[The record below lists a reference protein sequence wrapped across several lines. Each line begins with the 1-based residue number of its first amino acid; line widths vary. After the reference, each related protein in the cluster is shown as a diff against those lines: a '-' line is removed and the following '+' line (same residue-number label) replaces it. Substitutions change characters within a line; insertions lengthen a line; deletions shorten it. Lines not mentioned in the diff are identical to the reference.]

1 MSWFPTIGG
10 RLHAEQVPLAE
21 IAERFG
27 TPTWVYSRGAIDR
40 AWDEFAAATA
50 GRRALVCYAIKAN
63 STLAI
68 LELLARRGAGF
79 DIVSG
84 GELARVLA
92 AGGDPA
98 KVVFSGVGKTV
109 EEMRAALSAGVRCFN
124 VESESELARLD
135 AVARAMGTR
144 APVSLRVNP
153 DVDAGTHPYIST
165 GLRENKFGIAH
176 DRALAAYRRAAALP
190 GLRIEGIDCHIGSQI
205 TEIAPFLAALERLL
219 ELVDAL
225 AAGGIAIRHLDLG
238 GGLGITYR
246 DEAPPARGAMLAA
259 LFERI
264 DAWAAARGREAPEV
278 LFEFGRAM
286 VGEAGVLL
294 TRVEV
299 LKANGDKRFAVVDAA
314 MNDLMRPAMYEA
326 WHDID
331 PVASSD
337 APPATYDVV
346 GPVCESGDW
355 LGRDRR
361 LAIRE
366 GDLLAIRSAGAY
378 GMAMSSNYNTRPR
391 GAEVM
396 VDGSRVHLV
405 RERER
410 VVDLFAGERTL
421 PRD

>member
-10 RLHAEQVPLAE
+10 RLHAEQVPLAD

-27 TPTWVYSRGAIDR
+27 TPTWVYSRGAIEA
-40 AWDEFAAATA
+40 AWDEFAQATA

-63 STLAI
+63 SNLAV

-79 DIVSG
+79 DIVSA

-98 KVVFSGVGKTV
+98 RIVFSGVGKRHA
-109 EEMRAALSAGVRCFN
+109 EMRAALAAGVRCFN
-124 VESESELARLD
+124 VESESELVHLD
-135 AVARAMGTR
+135 AVAGSMGLR

-165 GLRENKFGIAH
+165 GLRENKFGISH
-176 DRALAAYRRAAALP
+176 ERALAAYRQAAALP
-190 GLRIEGIDCHIGSQI
+190 NLRIEGIDCHIGSQI
-205 TEIAPFLAALERLL
+205 TEIAPFLAALDRLL

-225 AAGGIAIRHLDLG
+225 AADGIAIHHLDLG

-264 DAWAAARGREAPEV
+264 NAWAASRGREAPET

-286 VGEAGVLL
+286 VGNAGVLL

-326 WHDID
+326 WHDIVTVE
-331 PVASSD
+331 PGT
-337 APPATYDVV
+337 ATALEYDVV

-355 LGRDRR
+355 LGRGRE
-361 LAIRE
+361 LAIGE
-366 GDLLAIRSAGAY
+366 GDLLAILSAGAY

-396 VDGSRVHLV
+396 VDGPQMHVV

-410 VVDLFAGERTL
+410 IADLFAGEHTL

>member
-1 MSWFPTIGG
+1 M
-10 RLHAEQVPLAE
+10 
-21 IAERFG
+21 
-27 TPTWVYSRGAIDR
+27 
-40 AWDEFAAATA
+40 
-50 GRRALVCYAIKAN
+50 
-63 STLAI
+63 
-68 LELLARRGAGF
+68 
-79 DIVSG
+79 SG

-135 AVARAMGTR
+135 GVARAMGTC

-246 DEAPPARGAMLAA
+246 DESPPARGAMLAA

-410 VVDLFAGERTL
+410 VADLFAGERTL

>member
-10 RLHAEQVPLAE
+10 RLHAEQVPLAD

-27 TPTWVYSRGAIDR
+27 TPTWVYSRGAIEA
-40 AWDEFAAATA
+40 AWDEFAQATA

-63 STLAI
+63 SNLAV

-79 DIVSG
+79 DIVSA

-98 KVVFSGVGKTV
+98 RIVFSGVGKRHA
-109 EEMRAALSAGVRCFN
+109 EMQAALAAGVRCFN
-124 VESESELARLD
+124 VESESELVHLD
-135 AVARAMGTR
+135 AVAGSMGLR

-176 DRALAAYRRAAALP
+176 ERALAAYRQAAALP
-190 GLRIEGIDCHIGSQI
+190 NLRIEGIDCHIGSQI
-205 TEIAPFLAALERLL
+205 TEIAPFLAALDRLL

-225 AAGGIAIRHLDLG
+225 AADGIAIHHLDLG

-264 DAWAAARGREAPEV
+264 DAWAASRGREAPET

-286 VGEAGVLL
+286 VGNAGVLL

-326 WHDID
+326 WHHIVTVE
-331 PVASSD
+331 PGT
-337 APPATYDVV
+337 ATPLEYDVV

-355 LGRDRR
+355 LGRGRE
-361 LAIRE
+361 LAIGE
-366 GDLLAIRSAGAY
+366 GDLLAILSAGAY

-396 VDGSRVHLV
+396 VDGPQMHVV

-410 VVDLFAGERTL
+410 IADLFAGEHTL

>member
-1 MSWFPTIGG
+1 MHWFPTIGG

-27 TPTWVYSRGAIDR
+27 TPTWVYSRGAIEQ
-40 AWDEFAAATA
+40 AWDEFARATA

-63 STLAI
+63 SNLAI

-92 AGGDPA
+92 AGGDPSRI
-98 KVVFSGVGKTV
+98 VFSGVGKTR
-109 EEMRAALSAGVRCFN
+109 EEMRSALRAGVRCFN
-124 VESESELARLD
+124 VESESELVRLD
-135 AVARAMGTR
+135 AVAGELALI

-176 DRALAAYRRAAALP
+176 DRARGVYRQAASLP
-190 GLRIEGIDCHIGSQI
+190 NLRVVGIDCHIGSQI

-225 AAGGIAIRHLDLG
+225 EADGIAIHHLDLG

-246 DEAPPARGAMLAA
+246 DETPPERGAMLAA
-259 LFERI
+259 LFARI
-264 DAWAAARGREAPEV
+264 DAWAAARGRAVPET

-286 VGEAGVLL
+286 VGNAGVLL

-299 LKANGDKRFAVVDAA
+299 LKENGERRFAVVDAA

-326 WHDID
+326 WHDI
-331 PVASSD
+331 VTI
-337 APPATYDVV
+337 APSAAQAREYDVV

-355 LGRDRR
+355 LGRGRR
-361 LAIRE
+361 LAIDE
-366 GDLLAIRSAGAY
+366 GDLLAILSAGAY
-378 GMAMSSNYNTRPR
+378 GMAMSSNYNTRAR

-396 VDGSRVHLV
+396 VDGTHVHLI

-410 VVDLFAGERTL
+410 VADLFAHERVL
-421 PRD
+421 GPG

>member
-27 TPTWVYSRGAIDR
+27 TPTWDYSRGAIEA

-92 AGGDPA
+92 AGGDPSRI
-98 KVVFSGVGKTV
+98 VFSGVGKTRD
-109 EEMRAALSAGVRCFN
+109 EMRAALSAGVRCFN
-124 VESESELARLD
+124 VESESELVRLD
-135 AVARAMGTR
+135 AVARAMGVR

-165 GLRENKFGIAH
+165 GLRENKFGISH
-176 DRALAAYRRAAALP
+176 ERALAAYRQAASLP

-205 TEIAPFLAALERLL
+205 TEVAPFLAALDRVL

-225 AAGGIAIRHLDLG
+225 AAEGIALHHIDLG

-246 DEAPPARGAMLAA
+246 DETPPARGAMLAA
-259 LFERI
+259 VFERL
-264 DAWAAARGREAPEV
+264 DAWAAARGRAAPETM
-278 LFEFGRAM
+278 FEFGRAM
-286 VGEAGVLL
+286 VGNAGVLL

-299 LKANGDKRFAVVDAA
+299 LKENGDKRFAVVDAA

-326 WHDID
+326 FHEIVTVDTT
-331 PVASSD
+331 D
-337 APPATYDVV
+337 APARTVDVV

-366 GDLLAIRSAGAY
+366 GDLLAILSAGAY

-396 VDGSRVHLV
+396 VDGAAVHLV

-410 VVDLFAGERTL
+410 VADLYAGERTL

>member
-1 MSWFPTIGG
+1 MHWFPSIGG
-10 RLHAEQVPLAE
+10 SLHAEQVPLAD
-21 IAERFG
+21 IAERHG
-27 TPTWVYSRGAIDR
+27 TPTWVYSRGAIEQ
-40 AWDEFAAATA
+40 AWDEFAQATE

-63 STLAI
+63 SNLAV

-98 KVVFSGVGKTV
+98 RIVFSGVGKRV
-109 EEMRAALSAGVRCFN
+109 DEMQAALSAGVRCFN
-124 VESESELARLD
+124 VESESELVRLD
-135 AVARAMGTR
+135 AVAGAMGVR

-176 DRALAAYRRAAALP
+176 DRALAAYRQARALP
-190 GLRIEGIDCHIGSQI
+190 HLRIEGIDCHIGSQI
-205 TEIAPFLAALERLL
+205 TEIDPFLAALERLL
-219 ELVDAL
+219 DLVDAL
-225 AAGGIAIRHLDLG
+225 HADGIEIRHLDLG
-238 GGLGITYR
+238 GGLGIAYR
-246 DEAPPARGAMLAA
+246 DETPPARGAMLAA
-259 LFERI
+259 LFGRI
-264 DAWAAARGREAPEV
+264 DAWARARGRAAPET

-286 VGEAGVLL
+286 VGNAGVLL

-299 LKANGDKRFAVVDAA
+299 LKANGERHFAVVDAA

-326 WHDID
+326 WHDIV
-331 PVASSD
+331 PVTPTD
-337 APPATYDVV
+337 TPVTEYDVV

-355 LGRDRR
+355 LGRARP

-366 GDLLAIRSAGAY
+366 GDLLAILSAGAY
-378 GMAMSSNYNTRPR
+378 GMVMSSNYNSRPR

-396 VDGSRVHLV
+396 VDGATVHLV
-405 RERER
+405 REREHVAELYAR
-410 VVDLFAGERTL
+410 ERTI